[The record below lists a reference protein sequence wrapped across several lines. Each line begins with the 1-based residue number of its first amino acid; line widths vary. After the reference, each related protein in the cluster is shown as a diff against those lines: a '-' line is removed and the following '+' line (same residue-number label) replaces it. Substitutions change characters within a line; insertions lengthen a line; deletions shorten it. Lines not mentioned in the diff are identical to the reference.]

1 MDFYTAY
8 YWQQGSERTSLL
20 LQQTRL
26 PKGAGTVILG
36 AVCTGESGENERD
49 KTRKRGEGSGWYG
62 NDRQSGTAALGK
74 KLTDWFY
81 EQVLPACAN
90 QQGEVFAG
98 RFLGASFR
106 ELSDIFQR
114 ERQSAGR
121 EVSTSGILCIGGK
134 ALLFYQGRQRI
145 YLLNKRMGKPHAGL
159 LFGQEKGEVLLGEE
173 VLWEPGAC
181 LLLGTEPFYQHLRQ
195 QMIADCLGRESV
207 SGEGQAGRC
216 LKELGEYARSRGGR
230 DMGAVFVCAV

>member
-26 PKGAGTVILG
+26 SKGAETVILG
-36 AVCTGESGENERD
+36 AVCTGEGGEDERD
-49 KTRKRGEGSGWYG
+49 ETQKESEGNGWYG
-62 NDRQSGTAALGK
+62 NGGQSGTSALGK
-74 KLTDWFY
+74 RLTDWFY

-90 QQGEVFAG
+90 QPGEVLAG
-98 RFLGASFR
+98 RFLGTRFR
-106 ELSDIFQR
+106 ELSDIFQE
-114 ERQSAGR
+114 ERKRAGR
-121 EVSTSGILCIGGK
+121 EASASGILCVGGK

-145 YLLNKRMGKPHAGL
+145 YLLNRRMGKPHAGL
-159 LFGQEKGEVLLGEE
+159 LFGQEKGGALLGEE

-181 LLLGTEPFYQHLRQ
+181 LLLGTEPFYQYLRQ

-207 SGEGQAGRC
+207 SGEEQAGRC